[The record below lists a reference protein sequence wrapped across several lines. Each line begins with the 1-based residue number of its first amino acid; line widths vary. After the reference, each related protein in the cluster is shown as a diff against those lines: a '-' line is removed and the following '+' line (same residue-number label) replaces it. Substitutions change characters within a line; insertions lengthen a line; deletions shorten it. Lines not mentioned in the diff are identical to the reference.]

1 MLAHARRN
9 MYMCVRRAFLTGSA
23 DALACWLASELY
35 QYTALWHG
43 VSVDVFRNVH
53 GKFAI
58 NGYET

>member
-1 MLAHARRN
+1 